1 MVVAGVP
8 VGLLERV
15 RHAELEAVA
24 SWFESGQRV
33 LELGAGSGYQASVL
47 EGWGCDVAALEVSRH
62 NREGRSYFPVQE
74 YDGQTIP
81 LPDSSVDRVF
91 TSHVLEHVDPL
102 PPFLEET
109 RRVMKRDAVAIHIV
123 PSATWRIWTSLT
135 HYPFVAKTL
144 IARDSADSLVNVRSA
159 QDAVRRHGV
168 ARGIVKAIMHP
179 LAPHGSH
186 RSAAA
191 EVDAFSRRRWAAV
204 LSQNGFAVVD
214 AQPSHIFYT
223 GYGLLTRMPLARRRR
238 MADLLGSSSHAFVV
252 RKEKSR

>member
-24 SWFESGQRV
+24 AWFESGQRV
-33 LELGAGSGYQASVL
+33 LELGAGSGYQASLL
-47 EGWGCDVAALEVSRH
+47 EARGCDVTALEVSRH
-62 NREGRSYFPVQE
+62 YREGRSHFPVQE
-74 YDGQTIP
+74 YDGKTIP
-81 LPDSSVDRVF
+81 LPDSSVDRIF

-102 PPFLEET
+102 SPFLEET
-109 RRVMKRDAVAIHIV
+109 RRVMKRDAAAIHIV
-123 PSATWRIWTSLT
+123 PSATWRIWTSLA
-135 HYPFVAKTL
+135 HYPFVAKAL

-159 QDAVRRHGV
+159 RDAVHRHGV
-168 ARGIVKAIMHP
+168 ARGIIKAIMHP

-191 EVDAFSRRRWAAV
+191 EVEAFSRRRWAGV
-204 LSQNGFAVVD
+204 FSQNGFAVVD
-214 AQPSHIFYT
+214 AQSSHIFYT
-223 GYGLLTRMPLARRRR
+223 GYGLLTKMPLARRRR